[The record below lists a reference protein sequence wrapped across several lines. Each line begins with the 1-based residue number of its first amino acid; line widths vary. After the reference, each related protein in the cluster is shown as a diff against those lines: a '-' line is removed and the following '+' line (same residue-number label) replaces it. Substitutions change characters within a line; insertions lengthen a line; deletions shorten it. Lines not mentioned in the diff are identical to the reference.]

1 MPLPNRLDTMVRR
14 QHAATKTRRTV
25 LVWVAAAGVVLGIS
39 LVALGF
45 VVRIGLFHHTVLAH
59 KHATARTIH
68 KNAQALGNLRTN
80 MNLLSTSPDLKKVR
94 SSDSAPG
101 VQTILDAMPAD
112 ENRLALGASLQ
123 KKVFNVP
130 GLTVDALSVDP
141 PGGEASEQPSA
152 GGLGQIAFSASISGT
167 PEVVRQALTRAESSI
182 RPLSIHTMNGVASG
196 QSVTVQLSGVTY
208 YYPPADVSLRVK
220 TIQEAR

>member
-45 VVRIGLFHHTVLAH
+45 VVRVGLFHHTVLAH

-152 GGLGQIAFSASISGT
+152 GGLGQIAFSASITGT
-167 PEVVRQALTRAESSI
+167 P
-182 RPLSIHTMNGVASG
+182 
-196 QSVTVQLSGVTY
+196 
-208 YYPPADVSLRVK
+208 
-220 TIQEAR
+220 

>member
-45 VVRIGLFHHTVLAH
+45 VVRVGLFHHTVLAH

-80 MNLLSTSPDLKKVR
+80 MNLLRT
-94 SSDSAPG
+94 A
-101 VQTILDAMPAD
+101 
-112 ENRLALGASLQ
+112 
-123 KKVFNVP
+123 
-130 GLTVDALSVDP
+130 
-141 PGGEASEQPSA
+141 
-152 GGLGQIAFSASISGT
+152 
-167 PEVVRQALTRAESSI
+167 
-182 RPLSIHTMNGVASG
+182 
-196 QSVTVQLSGVTY
+196 
-208 YYPPADVSLRVK
+208 
-220 TIQEAR
+220 

>member
-1 MPLPNRLDTMVRR
+1 
-14 QHAATKTRRTV
+14 
-25 LVWVAAAGVVLGIS
+25 
-39 LVALGF
+39 
-45 VVRIGLFHHTVLAH
+45 
-59 KHATARTIH
+59 
-68 KNAQALGNLRTN
+68 

>member
-1 MPLPNRLDTMVRR
+1 M
-14 QHAATKTRRTV
+14 
-25 LVWVAAAGVVLGIS
+25 
-39 LVALGF
+39 
-45 VVRIGLFHHTVLAH
+45 LAH
-59 KHATARTIH
+59 KHTTARTIH